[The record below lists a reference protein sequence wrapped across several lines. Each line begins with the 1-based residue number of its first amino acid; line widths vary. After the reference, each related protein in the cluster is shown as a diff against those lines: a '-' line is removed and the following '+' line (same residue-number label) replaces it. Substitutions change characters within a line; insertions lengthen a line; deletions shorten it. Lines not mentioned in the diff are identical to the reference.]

1 MSKILIVEDEDAIR
15 RVLKKVLSEE
25 NSKYKLDE
33 AANGEEAISLIKS
46 QHYDLILCDI
56 KMPKKDGIDVLEFV
70 IGYDST
76 IPIIMISGHGD
87 LKTAVKA
94 MRLGAF
100 DYIEKPPDL
109 NNLLT
114 SVRSA
119 LKNTSSKKS
128 KINPKKTVSKY
139 EIIGDSKE
147 IVNVKKLIEKISPTN
162 AKVLILGPNGSGKE
176 LVARQIH
183 SNSLRSD
190 GPFIEVNCA
199 AIPSELIESELFGHE
214 KGAFTGAVDRKRGK
228 LELVGRGTLFLDE
241 IGDMPLKL
249 QAKLLRVLQERQ
261 FERVGGSELIPASMR
276 VIAATHRQL
285 NKMIAEQEFRA
296 DLFYRLSVF
305 PISVPSLREHR
316 EDIPLLVE
324 HFLKKGRQ
332 ELAVGRKSITE
343 ETMEI
348 LQKYSWPGNIRE
360 LGNIVERSCL
370 MCQDE
375 KILPSHLF
383 FDEELQSKE
392 KGTSRLS
399 GTIYEMEKELIQQT
413 LEEFNGNKT
422 KAADSLGISIRTL
435 RNKLNEYNEAEKE

>member
-25 NSKYKLDE
+25 DSKYKLDE

-70 IGYDST
+70 IGYDSK

-119 LKNTSSKKS
+119 LKNTSFKKL
-128 KINPKKTVSKY
+128 KINPKKTTSKY

-199 AIPSELIESELFGHE
+199 AIPSELIESELFGHI
-214 KGAFTGAVDRKRGK
+214 KGSFTSAHKDRTGK
-228 LELVGRGTLFLDE
+228 FEAANNGTLFLDE
-241 IGDMPLKL
+241 IGDMSMSAQSKV
-249 QAKLLRVLQERQ
+249 LRAVQENKIQ
-261 FERVGGSELIPASMR
+261 KVGSEKDIYVDTR
-276 VIAATHRQL
+276 VIAATNKNISKLISENKFREDLYHR
-285 NKMIAEQEFRA
+285 
-296 DLFYRLSVF
+296 
-305 PISVPSLREHR
+305 ISVIELNVPPLNDRND
-316 EDIPLLVE
+316 DIPILIE
-324 HFLKKGRQ
+324 HFISLLSNQYENKRIFIDETGMKKM
-332 ELAVGRKSITE
+332 KSYDW
-343 ETMEI
+343 
-348 LQKYSWPGNIRE
+348 KGNVRE
-360 LGNIVERSCL
+360 LRNVIERL
-370 MCQDE
+370 F
-375 KILPSHLF
+375 ILSEN
-383 FDEELQSKE
+383 DQISDKE
-392 KGTSRLS
+392 VAKFS
-399 GTIYEMEKELIQQT
+399 GK
-413 LEEFNGNKT
+413 K
-422 KAADSLGISIRTL
+422 
-435 RNKLNEYNEAEKE
+435 

>member
-119 LKNTSSKKS
+119 LKNTSYKKS
-128 KINPKKTVSKY
+128 KINPKKTISKY
-139 EIIGDSKE
+139 EIFGDSKE

-199 AIPSELIESELFGHE
+199 AIPSELIESELFGHI
-214 KGAFTGAVDRKRGK
+214 KGSFTSAHKDRTGK
-228 LELVGRGTLFLDE
+228 FEAANNGTIFLDE
-241 IGDMPLKL
+241 IGDMSMSAQSKV
-249 QAKLLRVLQERQ
+249 LRAIQENKIQ
-261 FERVGGSELIPASMR
+261 KVGSEKDIYVDTR
-276 VIAATHRQL
+276 VIAATNKNISELISENKFREDLYHR
-285 NKMIAEQEFRA
+285 
-296 DLFYRLSVF
+296 
-305 PISVPSLREHR
+305 ISVIELNVPPLNDRKN
-316 EDIPLLVE
+316 DIPILIE
-324 HFLKKGRQ
+324 HFISLLSNQYENKRIFVDETGMKKM
-332 ELAVGRKSITE
+332 KSYDW
-343 ETMEI
+343 
-348 LQKYSWPGNIRE
+348 KGNVRE
-360 LGNIVERSCL
+360 LRNVIERL
-370 MCQDE
+370 F
-375 KILPSHLF
+375 ILSEN
-383 FDEELQSKE
+383 DQISDKE
-392 KGTSRLS
+392 VAKFS
-399 GTIYEMEKELIQQT
+399 GK
-413 LEEFNGNKT
+413 K
-422 KAADSLGISIRTL
+422 
-435 RNKLNEYNEAEKE
+435 

>member
-25 NSKYKLDE
+25 DSKYKLDE

-119 LKNTSSKKS
+119 LKNKSSKKS
-128 KINPKKTVSKY
+128 KINPKKTSSKY

-199 AIPSELIESELFGHE
+199 AIPSELIESELFGHI
-214 KGAFTGAVDRKRGK
+214 KGSFTSAHKDRTGK
-228 LELVGRGTLFLDE
+228 FEAANNGTIFLDE
-241 IGDMPLKL
+241 IGDMSMSAQSKV
-249 QAKLLRVLQERQ
+249 LRAIQESKIQ
-261 FERVGGSELIPASMR
+261 KVGSEKDIYVDTR
-276 VIAATHRQL
+276 VIAATNKNISELISENKFREDLYHR
-285 NKMIAEQEFRA
+285 
-296 DLFYRLSVF
+296 
-305 PISVPSLREHR
+305 ISVIELNVPPLNDRKD
-316 EDIPLLVE
+316 DIPILIE
-324 HFLKKGRQ
+324 HFISLLSNQYENKRIFIDETGMKKM
-332 ELAVGRKSITE
+332 KSYGW
-343 ETMEI
+343 
-348 LQKYSWPGNIRE
+348 KGNVRE
-360 LGNIVERSCL
+360 LRNVVERL
-370 MCQDE
+370 F
-375 KILPSHLF
+375 ILSEN
-383 FDEELQSKE
+383 DQISDKE
-392 KGTSRLS
+392 VAKFS
-399 GTIYEMEKELIQQT
+399 GK
-413 LEEFNGNKT
+413 K
-422 KAADSLGISIRTL
+422 
-435 RNKLNEYNEAEKE
+435 

>member
-25 NSKYKLDE
+25 DSKYKLDE

-56 KMPKKDGIDVLEFV
+56 KMPKKDGVDVLEFV

-76 IPIIMISGHGD
+76 IPVIMISGHGD

-119 LKNTSSKKS
+119 LKNKSSKKS
-128 KINPKKTVSKY
+128 KINPKKTSSKY

-199 AIPSELIESELFGHE
+199 AIPSELIESELFGHI
-214 KGAFTGAVDRKRGK
+214 KGSFTSAHKDRTGK
-228 LELVGRGTLFLDE
+228 FEAANNGTIFLDE
-241 IGDMPLKL
+241 IGDMSMSAQSKV
-249 QAKLLRVLQERQ
+249 LRAIQESKIQ
-261 FERVGGSELIPASMR
+261 KVGSEKDIYVDTR
-276 VIAATHRQL
+276 VIAATNKNISELISENKFREDLYHR
-285 NKMIAEQEFRA
+285 
-296 DLFYRLSVF
+296 
-305 PISVPSLREHR
+305 ISVIELNVPPLNDRKD
-316 EDIPLLVE
+316 DIPILIE
-324 HFLKKGRQ
+324 HFISLLSNQYENKRIFIDETGMKKM
-332 ELAVGRKSITE
+332 KSYDW
-343 ETMEI
+343 
-348 LQKYSWPGNIRE
+348 KGNVRE
-360 LGNIVERSCL
+360 LRNVIERL
-370 MCQDE
+370 F
-375 KILPSHLF
+375 ILSEN
-383 FDEELQSKE
+383 DQISDKE
-392 KGTSRLS
+392 VAKFS
-399 GTIYEMEKELIQQT
+399 GK
-413 LEEFNGNKT
+413 K
-422 KAADSLGISIRTL
+422 
-435 RNKLNEYNEAEKE
+435 

>member
-1 MSKILIVEDEDAIR
+1 MSKILIVEDEDSIR
-15 RVLKKVLSEE
+15 RVLKKVLTEE

-70 IGYDST
+70 IGYDSK

-119 LKNTSSKKS
+119 LKNTSFKKS
-128 KINPKKTVSKY
+128 KINSKKTTSKY
-139 EIIGDSKE
+139 EIIGESKE
-147 IVNVKKLIEKISPTN
+147 IINVKKLIEKISPTN

-199 AIPSELIESELFGHE
+199 AIPSELIESELFGHI
-214 KGAFTGAVDRKRGK
+214 KGSFTSAHKDRTGK
-228 LELVGRGTLFLDE
+228 FEAANNGTIFLDE
-241 IGDMPLKL
+241 IGDMSMSAQSKV
-249 QAKLLRVLQERQ
+249 LRAIQENKIQ
-261 FERVGGSELIPASMR
+261 KVGSEKDIYVDTR
-276 VIAATHRQL
+276 VIAATNKNISELISENKFREDLYHR
-285 NKMIAEQEFRA
+285 
-296 DLFYRLSVF
+296 
-305 PISVPSLREHR
+305 ISVIELNVPPLNDRKD
-316 EDIPLLVE
+316 DIPILIE
-324 HFLKKGRQ
+324 HFISLLSNQYENKRIFVDETGMKKM
-332 ELAVGRKSITE
+332 KSFDW
-343 ETMEI
+343 
-348 LQKYSWPGNIRE
+348 KGNVRE
-360 LGNIVERSCL
+360 LRNVVERL
-370 MCQDE
+370 F
-375 KILPSHLF
+375 ILSEN
-383 FDEELQSKE
+383 DQIS
-392 KGTSRLS
+392 
-399 GTIYEMEKELIQQT
+399 EKEVAK
-413 LEEFNGNKT
+413 FSGK
-422 KAADSLGISIRTL
+422 K
-435 RNKLNEYNEAEKE
+435 

>member
-25 NSKYKLDE
+25 DSKYKLDE

-70 IGYDST
+70 IGYDSK

-119 LKNTSSKKS
+119 LKNTSFKKL
-128 KINPKKTVSKY
+128 KINPKKTTSKY

-183 SNSLRSD
+183 SNSHRSD

-199 AIPSELIESELFGHE
+199 AIPSELIESELFGHI
-214 KGAFTGAVDRKRGK
+214 KGSFTSAHKDRTGK
-228 LELVGRGTLFLDE
+228 FEAANNGTIFLDE
-241 IGDMPLKL
+241 IGDMSMSAQSKV
-249 QAKLLRVLQERQ
+249 LRAIQENKIQ
-261 FERVGGSELIPASMR
+261 KVGSEKDIYVDTR
-276 VIAATHRQL
+276 VIAATNKNISELISENKFREDLYHR
-285 NKMIAEQEFRA
+285 
-296 DLFYRLSVF
+296 
-305 PISVPSLREHR
+305 ISVIELNVPPLNDR
-316 EDIPLLVE
+316 EDDIPILIE
-324 HFLKKGRQ
+324 HFISLLSNQYENKRIFIDETGMKKM
-332 ELAVGRKSITE
+332 KSYDW
-343 ETMEI
+343 
-348 LQKYSWPGNIRE
+348 KGNVRE
-360 LGNIVERSCL
+360 LRNVIERL
-370 MCQDE
+370 F
-375 KILPSHLF
+375 ILSEN
-383 FDEELQSKE
+383 DQISDKE
-392 KGTSRLS
+392 VAKFS
-399 GTIYEMEKELIQQT
+399 GK
-413 LEEFNGNKT
+413 K
-422 KAADSLGISIRTL
+422 
-435 RNKLNEYNEAEKE
+435 

>member
-70 IGYDST
+70 IGYDSK

-128 KINPKKTVSKY
+128 KINPKKTTSKY

-147 IVNVKKLIEKISPTN
+147 IVNVKKLIGKISPTN

-183 SNSLRSD
+183 SNSHRSD

-199 AIPSELIESELFGHE
+199 AIPSELIESELFGHI
-214 KGAFTGAVDRKRGK
+214 KGSFTSAHKDRTGK
-228 LELVGRGTLFLDE
+228 FEAANNGTIFLDE
-241 IGDMPLKL
+241 IGDMSMSAQSKV
-249 QAKLLRVLQERQ
+249 LRAIQENKIQ
-261 FERVGGSELIPASMR
+261 KVGSEKDIYVDTR
-276 VIAATHRQL
+276 VIAATNKNISELISENKFREDLYHR
-285 NKMIAEQEFRA
+285 
-296 DLFYRLSVF
+296 
-305 PISVPSLREHR
+305 ISVIELNVPPLNDR
-316 EDIPLLVE
+316 EDDIPILIE
-324 HFLKKGRQ
+324 HFISLLSNQYENKRIFIDETGMKKM
-332 ELAVGRKSITE
+332 KSYDW
-343 ETMEI
+343 
-348 LQKYSWPGNIRE
+348 KGNVRE
-360 LGNIVERSCL
+360 LRNVVERL
-370 MCQDE
+370 F
-375 KILPSHLF
+375 ILSEN
-383 FDEELQSKE
+383 DQISDKE
-392 KGTSRLS
+392 VAKFS
-399 GTIYEMEKELIQQT
+399 GK
-413 LEEFNGNKT
+413 K
-422 KAADSLGISIRTL
+422 
-435 RNKLNEYNEAEKE
+435 

>member
-25 NSKYKLDE
+25 DSKYKLDE

-46 QHYDLILCDI
+46 QNYDLILCDI

-70 IGYDST
+70 IGYDSK

-119 LKNTSSKKS
+119 LKNTSFKKL
-128 KINPKKTVSKY
+128 KINPKKTTSKY

-183 SNSLRSD
+183 SNSHRSD

-199 AIPSELIESELFGHE
+199 AIPSELIESELFGHI
-214 KGAFTGAVDRKRGK
+214 KGSFTSAHKDRTGK
-228 LELVGRGTLFLDE
+228 FEAANNGTIFLDE
-241 IGDMPLKL
+241 IGDMSMSAQSKV
-249 QAKLLRVLQERQ
+249 LRAIQENKIQ
-261 FERVGGSELIPASMR
+261 KVGSEKDIYVDTR
-276 VIAATHRQL
+276 VIAATNKNISELISENKFREDLYHR
-285 NKMIAEQEFRA
+285 
-296 DLFYRLSVF
+296 
-305 PISVPSLREHR
+305 ISVIELNVPPLNDR
-316 EDIPLLVE
+316 EDDIPILIE
-324 HFLKKGRQ
+324 HFISLLSNQYENKRIFIDETGMKKM
-332 ELAVGRKSITE
+332 KSYDW
-343 ETMEI
+343 
-348 LQKYSWPGNIRE
+348 KGNVRE
-360 LGNIVERSCL
+360 LRNVIERL
-370 MCQDE
+370 F
-375 KILPSHLF
+375 ILSEN
-383 FDEELQSKE
+383 DQISDKE
-392 KGTSRLS
+392 VAKFS
-399 GTIYEMEKELIQQT
+399 GK
-413 LEEFNGNKT
+413 K
-422 KAADSLGISIRTL
+422 
-435 RNKLNEYNEAEKE
+435 